1 MGWVEDKLEH
11 VAATVALEG
20 ARTRSE
26 VAAGLAETQRGQRI
40 DGASY
45 RPLPTAG
52 GLVYGGS
59 RRLVGWTVRETGGAN
74 PVSVDLYDG
83 ADAGAVD
90 PSRLVATFTVAAGG
104 AVAHHAMPAGIAFVD
119 GLFAVVSGTGL
130 LRGAV
135 HLGAAD

>member
-26 VAAGLAETQRGQRI
+26 VAAGLAETQRGQRV
-40 DGASY
+40 DGAAS
-45 RPLPTAG
+45 RPLPVAG
-52 GLVYGGS
+52 GLVYGGT
-59 RRLVGWTVRETGGAN
+59 RRLVGWSAREAAGTN

-90 PSRLVATFTVAAGG
+90 PARLVATFSLAAG
-104 AVAHHAMPAGIAFVD
+104 ASINHHAMPAGIAFVD
-119 GLFAVVSGTGL
+119 GLFAVVTGTGV

-135 HLGAAD
+135 HTGAAD